1 MAREVVVPTK
11 FTKYA
16 LNEFLGNII
25 SENLE
30 PLDDTYIIDLTRLE
44 FIDTGGVACLYNIC
58 MWLTEAAS
66 VVATFKISNINTTY
80 KNKEAMRYLED
91 CGFFSHFFDEEH
103 IFGLGNLRS
112 TTLPIKLLKVSDS
125 YQWNQLTL
133 KSWLQNCT
141 KRNAEFSNIQVGI
154 EEIFNNIEDHSS
166 KNIGCVFGQFF
177 PRRKDNQICITI
189 SDFGRGIPTVMRET
203 FGNHNDLHLLL
214 KALEEGVSTKSTPRN
229 RGAGLPNIMRSLT
242 TARVGTVHIL
252 SNHAKVIIEDGKIS
266 KVFSLQN
273 YYPGTFFEVSIN
285 VDNDKLYEG
294 EEEEEFEW

>member
-91 CGFFSHFFDEEH
+91 CGFFSFF
-103 IFGLGNLRS
+103 
-112 TTLPIKLLKVSDS
+112 
-125 YQWNQLTL
+125 
-133 KSWLQNCT
+133 
-141 KRNAEFSNIQVGI
+141 
-154 EEIFNNIEDHSS
+154 
-166 KNIGCVFGQFF
+166 
-177 PRRKDNQICITI
+177 
-189 SDFGRGIPTVMRET
+189 
-203 FGNHNDLHLLL
+203 
-214 KALEEGVSTKSTPRN
+214 
-229 RGAGLPNIMRSLT
+229 
-242 TARVGTVHIL
+242 
-252 SNHAKVIIEDGKIS
+252 
-266 KVFSLQN
+266 
-273 YYPGTFFEVSIN
+273 
-285 VDNDKLYEG
+285 
-294 EEEEEFEW
+294 

>member
-1 MAREVVVPTK
+1 
-11 FTKYA
+11 
-16 LNEFLGNII
+16 
-25 SENLE
+25 
-30 PLDDTYIIDLTRLE
+30 
-44 FIDTGGVACLYNIC
+44 
-58 MWLTEAAS
+58 
-66 VVATFKISNINTTY
+66 
-80 KNKEAMRYLED
+80 
-91 CGFFSHFFDEEH
+91 
-103 IFGLGNLRS
+103 
-112 TTLPIKLLKVSDS
+112 
-125 YQWNQLTL
+125 
-133 KSWLQNCT
+133 
-141 KRNAEFSNIQVGI
+141 
-154 EEIFNNIEDHSS
+154 
-166 KNIGCVFGQFF
+166 
-177 PRRKDNQICITI
+177 
-189 SDFGRGIPTVMRET
+189 MRET